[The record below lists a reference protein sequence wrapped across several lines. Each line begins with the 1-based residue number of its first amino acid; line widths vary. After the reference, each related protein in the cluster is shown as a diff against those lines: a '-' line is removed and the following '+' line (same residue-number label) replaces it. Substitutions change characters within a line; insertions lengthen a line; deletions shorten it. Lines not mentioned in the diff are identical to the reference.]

1 MAIAAIET
9 DLEAIASHHGRQ
21 PGAPCDAE
29 TFQGNALIEQL
40 HARLVA
46 QGATV
51 VDREFAC
58 AQDIHPGPQGAHYH
72 EQEQPGTD
80 HPHSVGTLVGSG
92 KPPSRLAPCTDDPV
106 GHIAAGAG
114 TIRRGPHTLGEVMK
128 LVFPGGE
135 HGPVELAAG
144 ATSIGSA
151 ADCRVVLRGDGVAEH
166 HCEITFEG
174 GSANVRPLDAG
185 VATVLNGRQVP
196 AQTPIKDGDL
206 LVLGRVGVSIVAE
219 RKPAAAAK
227 TEPANDDRTRVRAAL
242 PRFLLRG
249 VSGATLGKTYAVTDN
264 AVIGRQPD
272 CDLPIP
278 AEEVSRHHARLKVT
292 AEGVLVEDMGSANGT
307 WINDKRV
314 QSGLLKP
321 GEELRLDTVR
331 FLLITPGMDA
341 KQQSAAARPVEAEA
355 KKAAGGSS
363 GMLIVIAVIVLAVVA
378 AALHFAGVF

>member
-1 MAIAAIET
+1 M
-9 DLEAIASHHGRQ
+9 
-21 PGAPCDAE
+21 
-29 TFQGNALIEQL
+29 
-40 HARLVA
+40 
-46 QGATV
+46 
-51 VDREFAC
+51 
-58 AQDIHPGPQGAHYH
+58 
-72 EQEQPGTD
+72 GTRA
-80 HPHSVGTLVGSG
+80 V
-92 KPPSRLAPCTDDPV
+92 
-106 GHIAAGAG
+106 
-114 TIRRGPHTLGEVMK
+114 TIRRGAQPLGEVMK

-135 HGPVELAAG
+135 HVPVELAGG

-151 ADCRVVLRGDGVAEH
+151 ADCRVVLKGDGVAEH

-174 GSANVRPLDAG
+174 GDASVRSLDANMP
-185 VATVLNGRQVP
+185 TVLNGRQVS
-196 AQTPIKDGDL
+196 ARTPIKDGDL
-206 LVLGRVGVSIVAE
+206 LVLGRVGVSVVAE
-219 RKPAAAAK
+219 RKAPALAK
-227 TEPANDDRTRVRAAL
+227 PEPANDDRTRVRAAL

-292 AEGVLVEDMGSANGT
+292 PEGVLVEDMGSANGT

-341 KQQSAAARPVEAEA
+341 KQQSARPVEAEP

-363 GMLIVIAVIVLAVVA
+363 GMLIVIAVVVAAVVA